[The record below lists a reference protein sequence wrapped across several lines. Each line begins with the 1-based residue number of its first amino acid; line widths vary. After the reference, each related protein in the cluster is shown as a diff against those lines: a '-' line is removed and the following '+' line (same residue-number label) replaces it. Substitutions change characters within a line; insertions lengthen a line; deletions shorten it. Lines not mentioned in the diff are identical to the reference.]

1 MKTIRLVVELINVP
15 DECTAEKF
23 RTKLEEGEFPS
34 CIADNFGI
42 VAANMADKNIEDLDN
57 FQFTI
62 YPFPE
67 DEEDEFDDDELD
79 RVTFSTEKVGVTD
92 CDTENVP
99 YVNAASLW
107 HDLKEEKPPLRK
119 WVMFR
124 YSGGG
129 VNPTALH
136 YGER

>member
-57 FQFTI
+57 FSSPFTH
-62 YPFPE
+62 F
-67 DEEDEFDDDELD
+67 LKMK
-79 RVTFSTEKVGVTD
+79 RM
-92 CDTENVP
+92 
-99 YVNAASLW
+99 SLMTMN
-107 HDLKEEKPPLRK
+107 LFFK
-119 WVMFR
+119 
-124 YSGGG
+124 
-129 VNPTALH
+129 
-136 YGER
+136 

>member
-23 RTKLEEGEFPS
+23 REILEDGELPS

-67 DEEDEFDDDELD
+67 DEEDEEDEFNEL
-79 RVTFSTEKVGVTD
+79 
-92 CDTENVP
+92 
-99 YVNAASLW
+99 
-107 HDLKEEKPPLRK
+107 
-119 WVMFR
+119 
-124 YSGGG
+124 
-129 VNPTALH
+129 
-136 YGER
+136 

>member
-1 MKTIRLVVELINVP
+1 MELGKRLKTNSSRLSQRQNLGRERIWFNEVKRMKTIRLVVELINVP

-67 DEEDEFDDDELD
+67 DEEDEFDDDEFIL
-79 RVTFSTEKVGVTD
+79 
-92 CDTENVP
+92 
-99 YVNAASLW
+99 
-107 HDLKEEKPPLRK
+107 
-119 WVMFR
+119 
-124 YSGGG
+124 
-129 VNPTALH
+129 
-136 YGER
+136 

>member
-23 RTKLEEGEFPS
+23 RTMQEEGELPS

-57 FQFTI
+57 YQFSI

-67 DEEDEFDDDELD
+67 DEEDEFDDDEFIL
-79 RVTFSTEKVGVTD
+79 
-92 CDTENVP
+92 
-99 YVNAASLW
+99 
-107 HDLKEEKPPLRK
+107 
-119 WVMFR
+119 
-124 YSGGG
+124 
-129 VNPTALH
+129 
-136 YGER
+136 